1 MLLLQLSVSGKS
13 DASAENKV
21 SKLGTEEIQYFLALL
36 TESSNVLPRLGT
48 QGKRTNIKTN
58 HKTKKFFPLTPNCFI
73 ADQTVATLAAV
84 F

>member
-21 SKLGTEEIQYFLALL
+21 SKLGTEALL
-36 TESSNVLPRLGT
+36 TESSNVLPSHGT
-48 QGKRTNIKTN
+48 QGKRTNIKIN
-58 HKTKKFFPLTPNCFI
+58 RKTKKFFPLTPNCFI
-73 ADQTVATLAAV
+73 AVQTVVTLAAV